1 VQLHNARKQFEEKEL
16 KVVLVGLGSAEQAEK
31 FRAEFSLTFPII
43 CDPQK
48 ELYRQYGLGR
58 GGVSSLA
65 SPAVLLRG
73 MRAMS
78 RGFTPGIPQGDVMQM
93 PGVFLIDTE
102 GNIRYSYYSK
112 DASDHP
118 PVNTLLALKNTAA
131 KIPPPEHGQD

>member
-1 VQLHNARKQFEEKEL
+1 VQLHSAREQFIEKGWQ
-16 KVVLVGLGSAEQAEK
+16 VVLVGLGTPEQAEK
-31 FRAEFSLTFPII
+31 FRAEFTLSFPII

-48 ELYRQYGLGR
+48 DLYGQFGLGR

-78 RGFTPGIPQGDVMQM
+78 RGYAPGIPRGDVMQM
-93 PGVFLIDTE
+93 PGVFLINTE
-102 GNIRYSYYSK
+102 GNINYSYYSK

-118 PVNTLLALKNTAA
+118 PVETLLALDSFTEVR
-131 KIPPPEHGQD
+131 PR

>member
-1 VQLHNARKQFEEKEL
+1 VQLHNAREQFEEKGFHI
-16 KVVLVGLGSAEQAEK
+16 VLVGLGTAGQAENFK
-31 FRAEFSLTFPII
+31 TEFSLIFPII

-73 MRAMS
+73 MRTMS
-78 RGFTPGIPQGDVMQM
+78 RGYAPGIPQGDVMQM

-102 GNIRYSYYSK
+102 GNIRYSYSS
-112 DASDHP
+112 A
-118 PVNTLLALKNTAA
+118 
-131 KIPPPEHGQD
+131 G

>member
-1 VQLHNARKQFEEKEL
+1 MQLHNARNQFNEIGL
-16 KVVLVGLGSAEQAEK
+16 HVVLVGLGSAEQASQFK
-31 FRAEFSLTFPII
+31 KEFSLTFPIV

-58 GGVSSLA
+58 GGISSLA
-65 SPAVLLRG
+65 SPAVILRG

-78 RGFTPGIPQGDVMQM
+78 RGYKPGIPQGDAMQM
-93 PGVFLIDTE
+93 PGVFLIDTN

-118 PVNTLLALKNTAA
+118 HVNTLMALKNML
-131 KIPPPEHGQD
+131 K

>member
-1 VQLHNARKQFEEKEL
+1 MQLHNSRNQFDEIGFQ
-16 KVVLVGLGSAEQAEK
+16 VVLVGLGSAEQAEQFK
-31 FRAEFSLTFPII
+31 KEFSLTFPIV

-48 ELYRQYGLGR
+48 DLYRQYGLGR

-65 SPAVLLRG
+65 SPAVILRG

-78 RGFTPGIPQGDVMQM
+78 RGYTPGIPQGDVMQM
-93 PGVFLIDTE
+93 PGVFLIDTG

-118 PVNTLLALKNTAA
+118 QVNSLLALKNLLT
-131 KIPPPEHGQD
+131 